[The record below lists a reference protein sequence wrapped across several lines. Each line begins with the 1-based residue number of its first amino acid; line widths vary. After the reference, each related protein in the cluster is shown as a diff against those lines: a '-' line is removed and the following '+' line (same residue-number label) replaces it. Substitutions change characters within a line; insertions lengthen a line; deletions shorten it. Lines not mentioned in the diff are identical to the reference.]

1 MNYCEVNNRI
11 FELREFLARTDY
23 QAIKFAEGELT
34 ETQYAPIKKQRQ
46 EWRKEINELEA
57 VRSKL

>member
-11 FELREFLARTDY
+11 FELRDFLARTDY

-46 EWRKEINELEA
+46 DWRKEINELE
-57 VRSKL
+57 RIKENL

>member
-1 MNYCEVNNRI
+1 MNYCEVSNRI

-57 VRSKL
+57 IRGAL